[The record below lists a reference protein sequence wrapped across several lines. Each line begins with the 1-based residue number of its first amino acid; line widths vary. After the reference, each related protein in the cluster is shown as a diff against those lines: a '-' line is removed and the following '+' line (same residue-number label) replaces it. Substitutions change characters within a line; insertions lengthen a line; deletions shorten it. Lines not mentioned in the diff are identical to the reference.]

1 MAGKHNR
8 YRTTI
13 MSHQFLQPLA
23 MESEGQMCAK
33 WEEMLLALAK
43 KWAERRLRDD
53 KAARRMQGYW
63 LDELAVIH
71 TRYLARCLINRA
83 AARFATRCVQRCPPR
98 WPSWTLPRSPSS
110 RRRESVL
117 A

>member
-1 MAGKHNR
+1 
-8 YRTTI
+8 
-13 MSHQFLQPLA
+13 
-23 MESEGQMCAK
+23 MCAE

-71 TRYLARCLINRA
+71 ARYLARCLINRA
-83 AARFATRCVQRCPPR
+83 TACKGREQVRAEVPPTLAELDVA
-98 WPSWTLPRSPSS
+98 TLP
-110 RRRESVL
+110 VL
-117 A
+117 